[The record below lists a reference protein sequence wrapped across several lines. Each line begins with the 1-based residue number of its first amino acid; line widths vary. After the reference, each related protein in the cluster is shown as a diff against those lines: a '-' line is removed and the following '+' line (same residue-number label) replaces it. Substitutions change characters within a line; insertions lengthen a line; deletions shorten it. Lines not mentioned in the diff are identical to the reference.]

1 MKLSLARSIVC
12 INQSVIFP
20 RALTSLRH
28 PRNALLNIQVHKKA
42 AQIQREH
49 AAALQGTSPMESC
62 AHHITPQ
69 GNTEIIK
76 VLLNTFDGD
85 LSGTTVLE
93 AGYGTGFL
101 IRRLLEA
108 GVRKVLGL
116 DEVRTAPFLKELFHT
131 DRRVSLFGINVMD
144 LQLLREPWTECFS
157 CVDAITCIIGVEDPS
172 LEMLRMFFE
181 VDNIR
186 CIVLLAPCLGFK
198 TFVNTVLD
206 RWCGAGVHTKVFLTA
221 GRIDSVKL
229 SGSGLPR
236 HLWWLRKS
244 GQDVSFKGD
253 GQRRM
258 VEGVRRAVLGSD

>member
-1 MKLSLARSIVC
+1 
-12 INQSVIFP
+12 
-20 RALTSLRH
+20 
-28 PRNALLNIQVHKKA
+28 
-42 AQIQREH
+42 
-49 AAALQGTSPMESC
+49 MESC
-62 AHHITPQ
+62 AHHITPR
-69 GNTEIIK
+69 GNTGIIE
-76 VLLNTFDGD
+76 VLLETFDGD
-85 LSGTTVLE
+85 MSGTTVLE

-116 DEVRTAPFLKELFHT
+116 DQVRTAPFLKELFHS
-131 DRRVSLFGINVMD
+131 DARVSLFGINVMD
-144 LQLLREPWTECFS
+144 VQLLHEPWAERFS
-157 CVDAITCIIGVEDPS
+157 CVDAITCIIGVEGPS

-198 TFVNTVLD
+198 AFLNTVLD
-206 RWCGAGVHTKVFLTA
+206 RWCGADVHTKVFVTA

-244 GQDVSFKGD
+244 RQEVTFT
-253 GQRRM
+253 RRGRQKM
-258 VEGVRRAVLGSD
+258 VENVRRAVLGTD